1 MDNININTPTAVNSV
16 PNNIGNGENIQT
28 AEQVEINSIDNVPQ
42 MVDGGQV
49 INENDNRLILN
60 WGLIF
65 TFFKE

>member
-1 MDNININTPTAVNSV
+1 MDNNILTQPNNQSV
-16 PNNIGNGENIQT
+16 PNNIGNGENIQPS
-28 AEQVEINSIDNVPQ
+28 EQVEINSMDNVPQ